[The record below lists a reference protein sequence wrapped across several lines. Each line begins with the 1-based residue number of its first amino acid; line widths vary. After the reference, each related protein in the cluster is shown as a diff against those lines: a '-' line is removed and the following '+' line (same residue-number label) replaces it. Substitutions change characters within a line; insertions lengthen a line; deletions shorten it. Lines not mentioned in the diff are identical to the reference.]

1 MPRDGDFY
9 KMDGSARLEIPKD
22 AWKGPRGTPFRL
34 VVDIHTIQEKLPTWT
49 IVPRNPKPL
58 RNATG
63 RLATPPGDSGLLR
76 YVIDFT
82 KLSEKHAYY
91 LLIREG
97 GEGKIRFGKIRV
109 ERMQG

>member
-1 MPRDGDFY
+1 
-9 KMDGSARLEIPKD
+9 MDGSARLEIPKEV
-22 AWKGPRGTPFRL
+22 WKGPKDTPFRL
-34 VVDIHTIQEKLPTWT
+34 VVDIHTVQEKLPTWT

-58 RNATG
+58 RNAAG

-76 YVIDFT
+76 YVIDFKKMT
-82 KLSEKHAYY
+82 EKHAYY

-109 ERMQG
+109 ERM